1 MEKQFILRPLIESDA
16 VGMLEWMHDE
26 DTTRYLRL
34 NGKDAT
40 MEDALRFINNAKDE
54 SVNLHRAISDENGS
68 YLGTVSLKNI
78 DKDKKEA
85 EYAISL
91 HPRARGTGAAFTATE
106 KIIDA
111 AFKDLKLER
120 VYLNVLEENKRAVRF
135 YNKFGFDYF
144 EKTDTVFGGK
154 SMTLLWYEVNN
165 NRSK

>member
-1 MEKQFILRPLIESDA
+1 MNMKFFLRPLIASDA
-16 VGMLEWMHDE
+16 AGMLEWMHDE

-54 SVNLHRAISDENGS
+54 SVNLHRAISDENGN
-68 YLGTVSLKNI
+68 YLGTVSLKKI
-78 DKDKKEA
+78 DIDKKEA

-91 HPRARGTGAAFTATE
+91 HPRARGTGAAFAATE
-106 KIIDA
+106 KIIDT
-111 AFKDLKLER
+111 AFEDLELER
-120 VYLNVLEENKRAVRF
+120 VYLNVLEENKRAVKF

-144 EKTDTVFGGK
+144 KKTDTDFGGK

-165 NRSK
+165 NR